1 MSPLILHSD
10 DLVLCTT
17 IYILYVAVGIYIW
30 EKDLLHVGNECI
42 QKFHYDWRWKG
53 GSISPIDILL
63 LTFPHSK
70 NATWKKI
77 FFVIFDEMKQQQRQ
91 QMVCHVKS
99 LLRQIDSK
107 TETGLRQQISITK
120 IRDRIF
126 FPLVEEVT

>member
-10 DLVLCTT
+10 DLVLYTFYMLPSEFIFEKK
-17 IYILYVAVGIYIW
+17 IYYMSEMSAFKNFIMIED
-30 EKDLLHVGNECI
+30 EKVVQYLRSTFYYLLFRTAKMQLE
-42 QKFHYDWRWKG
+42 
-53 GSISPIDILL
+53 
-63 LTFPHSK
+63 
-70 NATWKKI
+70 KKI

>member
-1 MSPLILHSD
+1 MQL
-10 DLVLCTT
+10 
-17 IYILYVAVGIYIW
+17 
-30 EKDLLHVGNECI
+30 EK
-42 QKFHYDWRWKG
+42 
-53 GSISPIDILL
+53 
-63 LTFPHSK
+63 K
-70 NATWKKI
+70 N
-77 FFVIFDEMKQQQRQ
+77 FVVFDEMKQQRQ